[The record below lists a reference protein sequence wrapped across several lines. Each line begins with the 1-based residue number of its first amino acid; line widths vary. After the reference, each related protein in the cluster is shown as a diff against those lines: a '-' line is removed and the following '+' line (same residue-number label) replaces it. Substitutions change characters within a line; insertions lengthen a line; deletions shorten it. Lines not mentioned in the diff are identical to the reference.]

1 MHEAHFAQ
9 PFIFYMSVKVEK
21 ISTQS
26 SFLMVPVQGNILGA
40 REILKIHCA
49 SLMNFPI
56 NRGEENMK
64 ILMK

>member
-1 MHEAHFAQ
+1 MHSLSYF
-9 PFIFYMSVKVEK
+9 FMSVKVEK

-49 SLMNFPI
+49 SLMKFPI